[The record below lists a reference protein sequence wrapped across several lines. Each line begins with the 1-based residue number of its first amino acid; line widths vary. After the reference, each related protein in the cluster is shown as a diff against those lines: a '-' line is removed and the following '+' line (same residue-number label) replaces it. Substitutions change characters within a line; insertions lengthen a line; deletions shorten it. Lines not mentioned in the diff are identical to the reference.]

1 MLLFFIS
8 KSPGGYVIYCRNAR
22 VLEMQNF
29 KRESLLITISDQ
41 EKYYPA
47 IKEINR
53 EICTELYN
61 YTRVVIFFE
70 NVILNC
76 DIIWF
81 AKALASLRFFP
92 PADLPIDHF
101 TAMGLVPQP
110 RSLREADVILL

>member
-1 MLLFFIS
+1 MSFTAETREYLKCKILS
-8 KSPGGYVIYCRNAR
+8 A
-22 VLEMQNF
+22 
-29 KRESLLITISDQ
+29 RESLLITISDQ

-81 AKALASLRFFP
+81 AKALASFWFVP